1 MLLSIALVIIAI
13 WLNIRWAI
21 CFWMILGGFAI
32 YFGTNLIGLALVKP
46 LCKGKIWPI
55 AVAAF
60 LVYLGPISIAVYVAG
75 LLTLVIKVL
84 KAGFSAIF

>member
-32 YFGTNLIGLALVKP
+32 YCIISLIALA
-46 LCKGKIWPI
+46 I
-55 AVAAF
+55 AKCVLQRKVRAIIVITFLRF
-60 LVYLGPISIAVYVAG
+60 LVPVGIAVYVAG
-75 LLTLVIKVL
+75 LLTLIIKGL

>member
-1 MLLSIALVIIAI
+1 MLLSIALVSIAI

-21 CFWMILGGFAI
+21 CFWMILGGLAI
-32 YFGTNLIGLALVKP
+32 HCIINLIARA
-46 LCKGKIWPI
+46 I
-55 AVAAF
+55 AKCVLQRKVWAIIVITF
-60 LVYLGPISIAVYVAG
+60 LYFLIPVGIAVYAAG

>member
-21 CFWMILGGFAI
+21 CFWMILGGLAI
-32 YFGTNLIGLALVKP
+32 HCIISLIALA
-46 LCKGKIWPI
+46 I
-55 AVAAF
+55 AKCVLQRKVWAIIVVTF
-60 LVYLGPISIAVYVAG
+60 LRFLPPVGIAVYMAG
-75 LLTLVIKVL
+75 LLTLIIKGL

>member
-21 CFWMILGGFAI
+21 CFWMILGGFARYCI
-32 YFGTNLIGLALVKP
+32 ISLIALAIAKCVLQKKVWAIIVITFLYFLIPVG
-46 LCKGKIWPI
+46 
-55 AVAAF
+55 
-60 LVYLGPISIAVYVAG
+60 IAVYVAG